1 MNSSILILVF
11 ILAIVLAVAGLIYWY
26 YFHPPHRMHRKL
38 KNTASVVLLRSG
50 DNLKNSYLDIY
61 NLYLRL
67 SEKHKSN
74 FYTKIT
80 KLREK
85 IEEQMKAEKRIQELI
100 PKSNFG
106 GVEERKAV
114 YLEMHQNYQKLPK
127 EVQHKYYPDI
137 VNLREQLE
145 RGN

>member
-1 MNSSILILVF
+1 MNTSILVLILSLV
-11 ILAIVLAVAGLIYWY
+11 IVLAVAIYLY
-26 YFHPPHRMHRKL
+26 GHYFHPPHRLHRKL
-38 KNTASVVLLRSG
+38 KNTASIIQLESG
-50 DNLKNSYLDIY
+50 ENLKDNYLDIY
-61 NLYLRL
+61 NIYMKL

-74 FYTKIT
+74 FYTKVT

-85 IEEQMKAEKRIQELI
+85 IEEQMKAEKKIQELVQ
-100 PKSNFG
+100 KSNSG

-127 EVQHKYYPDI
+127 EIQQKYYPDI